1 MIEIRGLRKRFGAIP
16 ALQGIDVLINSG
28 QVTVIAGPNG
38 SGKTTLIKTILGLVK
53 PDSGEIRLNG
63 AILNG
68 DHKYRSVIGYMPQ
81 MGHFPENLRA
91 SEVLELVKSVR
102 TDSPSG
108 DNGLLR
114 SLRLDGEMSK
124 KVSALSG
131 GTRQKLNA
139 VVAFLFQPRILIL
152 DEPTGGLDPTSGGI
166 LKQEILR
173 AKDADRTIVL
183 TTHIMS
189 EIEELAD
196 RVVYLVE
203 GRILFSGPK
212 ADLLQRTSESTVES
226 AFARLADGGDK

>member
-1 MIEIRGLRKRFGAIP
+1 MIEIKDLRKQFGPIP
-16 ALQGIDVLINSG
+16 ALQGIDVKMNSG

-68 DHKYRSVIGYMPQ
+68 DHQYRSAIGYMPQ
-81 MGHFPENLRA
+81 VGHFPENLRGL
-91 SEVLELVKSVR
+91 EVLELVTSVR
-102 TDSPSG
+102 ADSPIG
-108 DNGLLR
+108 DNRLLQ
-114 SLRLDGEMSK
+114 SLKLGGEMSK

-131 GTRQKLNA
+131 GTRQKLSA
-139 VVAFLFQPRILIL
+139 VVAFLFNPGILIL
-152 DEPTGGLDPTSGGI
+152 DEPTGGLDPTSGAI

-173 AKDADRTIVL
+173 ARKADSTVVL

-196 RVVYLVE
+196 RIVFLCE
-203 GRILFSGPK
+203 GRVLFTGSKPE
-212 ADLLQRTSESTVES
+212 LLQRTGESTIEA
-226 AFARLADGGDK
+226 AFGRLADGGAA